1 MPPSQG
7 GCPSSNLGRFIKR
20 NRFESL
26 ATSWLSPE
34 QVRGSNLGRFIKTQ
48 GLWSSGKIQGSGQD
62 AKNLVTGVRSSA
74 TPSHLE
80 QRLQNNSGITSFL
93 QIKRNNNFLE
103 TFMTLVIQNFKRQT
117 FRNNNHITLS
127 RNKRIL

>member
-34 QVRGSNLGRFIKTQ
+34 QVRGSNLGRFIRGCGPVVRYKVR
-48 GLWSSGKIQGSGQD
+48 D
-62 AKNLVTGVRSSA
+62 LVTGVRSSA

-80 QRLQNNSGITSFL
+80 QRFQNNSSVTAFL
-93 QIKRNNNFLE
+93 KIERNNNFLE
-103 TFMTLVIQNFKRQT
+103 TFMTLVILNFKSQT
-117 FRNNNHITLS
+117 FRNNNHITLP
-127 RNKRIL
+127 RDKRIL